1 MHGRTFFFF
10 LQNTEIV
17 IILEQ
22 VLYLLIFGILP
33 SIKESLCLVIK
44 RSFFGI
50 LKFSIKFLLRCNG
63 SNLSLADHLI
73 AVYVQCETR

>member
-1 MHGRTFFFF
+1 M
-10 LQNTEIV
+10 LENIEIV
-17 IILEQ
+17 IILVH
-22 VLYLLIFGILP
+22 VLNLLIFGTLILP
-33 SIKESLCLVIK
+33 SIKESLYPVIK

-73 AVYVQCETR
+73 AESDQWEWR